1 MGRKPKQEL
10 SANLLMDDSEV
21 SEIIPY
27 KFASLEDCDKNE
39 LTMGLYQF
47 AKLVFDNVKIEV

>member
-10 SANLLMDDSEV
+10 NANLLMDDSEV
-21 SEIIPY
+21 SEIIPD

-39 LTMGLYQF
+39 LKMGLYQF
-47 AKLVFDNVKIEV
+47 AKLVFDNVKN